1 MPRKAEVSRRE
12 TKPDAVFGSTIIT
25 QFINAIMMGGKKTVA
40 EGIMYGALQDI
51 QERTGRNPVEVL
63 QEAISNVMPQL
74 EVRAR
79 RVGGAT
85 YQIPKEVPTPR
96 QMTLG
101 LRWLIDAA
109 RNRHEKTM
117 AGRLAGELLD
127 AAAREGTAMKK
138 REDMHRMAAANKAYA
153 HYRW

>member
-1 MPRKAEVSRRE
+1 MRRRSADRRKIE
-12 TKPDAVFGSTIIT
+12 PDVRYNNVRVQT
-25 QFINAIMMGGKKTVA
+25 FINHVLKKGKKNVA
-40 EGIMYGALQDI
+40 ANLVYSAFEIMA
-51 QERTGRNPVEVL
+51 EKTGKDPVEL
-63 QEAISNVMPQL
+63 FEQAMQNASPRM
-74 EVRAR
+74 EVRPR
-79 RVGGAT
+79 RIGGAT